1 MNQHKVVLGIAP
13 TKRSF
18 LSKEEALRQKKR
30 FMGVIENILRETVE
44 LVTIDD
50 ISENGICWNMEET
63 GKITEKFKN
72 AGIDALF
79 IPFCDFG
86 EEQVA
91 ARIASSFH
99 NIPTLIW
106 GARDERPNTDES
118 RGRDT
123 QCGMFAAT
131 KVLRRYG
138 VVYSYIYNCETE
150 SREFAEGY
158 DCFIRVA
165 AVLKTLKTL
174 RIAKIG
180 NRPEP
185 FMSVMTNEA
194 DLLKRFGITI
204 VPVSPV
210 EVSVGAEK
218 IVEENG
224 KEFQEY
230 YQDLITRMDAS
241 AMEEKK
247 VKLAAAVAMSLAAI
261 MQEKECSVG
270 AFECWSAFPSLIQVC
285 PCVALGEMADMG
297 LPLSCET
304 DVNGAVTLAI
314 LQACNL
320 WQEPPFL
327 ADLTIRHP
335 ENDNAELLWH
345 CGPFPYSLKAED
357 SRGRLV
363 DGQERFRLRDG
374 HISVCRFDDAEGKY
388 YLFAGE
394 GDTVEG
400 PETNG
405 TYVYLEV
412 NDWKCWEE
420 KLMFGPYIHHLGCAY
435 GNYKKVFQEAARY
448 LDIIF
453 DDADVPGICS
463 L

>member
-18 LSKEEALRQKKR
+18 LSMEEALRQKKR
-30 FMGVIENILRETVE
+30 FMGVIEKILPETVE
-44 LVTIDD
+44 IVTIDD
-50 ISENGICWNMEET
+50 ISENGICWNTEET
-63 GKITEKFKN
+63 RQITEKFQH

-91 ARIASSFH
+91 AKIASSFH
-99 NIPTLIW
+99 NIPVLIW

-131 KVLRRYG
+131 KVLRRHG

-180 NRPEP
+180 SRPEP

-194 DLLKRFGITI
+194 DLLKRFGITV
-204 VPVSPV
+204 VPVSPA
-210 EVSVGAEK
+210 EISNGAEK

-230 YQDLITRMDAS
+230 YQDLITRMDTS

-247 VKLAAAVAMSLAAI
+247 VKLAAAVKMSLSGI

-270 AFECWSAFPSLIQVC
+270 AFECWSAFPALIGVC
-285 PCVALGEMADMG
+285 PCVVLGEMADMG
-297 LPLSCET
+297 FPLSCET

-357 SRGRLV
+357 SRARLV
-363 DGQERFRLRDG
+363 DGQERFKLRDG
-374 HISVCRFDDAEGKY
+374 HISVCRFDDAEGNY

-405 TYVYLEV
+405 TYMYLEV
-412 NDWKCWEE
+412 DDWKRWEE

-435 GNYKKVFQEAARY
+435 GNYKQVFREAARY

-453 DDADVPGICS
+453 DDADVPGVHS